1 MTNDTK
7 DLVEQVRGGTS
18 QRVRAAA
25 RLMSLIENFP
35 ERIPEFLVGAADW
48 PEARMVIGLTGPP
61 GCGKSVLADR
71 LITALRT
78 RSPNNCIGM
87 IAVDPSSPFTGGAFL
102 GDRLRMMRHA
112 GDPNVFIRSAATR
125 GHIGGLVLGVKAFIR
140 VLGLAGCRTVLIE
153 TVGVGQNETEIVNVA
168 DFVVVAIAPGNGDAI
183 QLLKCGLMEV
193 GDIFVVN
200 KADCDGAAQLYAQL
214 LAVLRLNANGQKT
227 GMPETCLVSALQ
239 RRGIEELVDLFEK
252 RAAGSEQV
260 WQARRRQTMVDEVK
274 AAVLEEARQRLSRV
288 LGTGPIATQDLS
300 RILRGEVTVTSFVDE
315 LIQKMTGSREDKKNY
330 GQAG

>member
-7 DLVEQVRGGTS
+7 DLVEQVRGDAS
-18 QRVRAAA
+18 HRIRAAA

-48 PEARMVIGLTGPP
+48 PEPRMVIGLTGPP

-78 RSPNNCIGM
+78 RSPKSCIGV

-112 GDPNVFIRSAATR
+112 SDPNVFIRSAATR
-125 GHIGGLVLGVKAFIR
+125 GHTGGLLLGVKAFIR
-140 VLGLAGCRTVLIE
+140 VLGLAGFGTVLIE
-153 TVGVGQNETEIVNVA
+153 TVGVGQNETEIVDVA
-168 DFVVVAIAPGNGDAI
+168 DLVVVAIAPGNGDAI

-200 KADCDGAAQLYAQL
+200 KADCNGAAELYAQL
-214 LAVLRLNANGQKT
+214 LSVLRLNANGQNRSI
-227 GMPETCLVSALQ
+227 PASCCVSALH
-239 RRGIEELVDLFEK
+239 RRGVEELADLLEK
-252 RAAGSEQV
+252 RAADSEPA
-260 WQARRRQTMVDEVK
+260 WHSRRRQTMVDDVK
-274 AAVLEEARQRLSRV
+274 EAVLEEARQRVSRV
-288 LGTGPIATQDLS
+288 LGTGSIATRDLG
-300 RILRGEVTVTSFVDE
+300 RILRGEVTVTGFVDE
-315 LIQKMTGSREDKKNY
+315 LLRKMTGTREVKEDH
-330 GQAG
+330 G

>member
-7 DLVEQVRGGTS
+7 QLVEQVRAGTS

-25 RLMSLIENFP
+25 RLMTLIENFP
-35 ERIPEFLVGAADW
+35 ERIPEFLIGAADW
-48 PEARMVIGLTGPP
+48 PEPRRVIGLTGPP

-71 LITALRT
+71 LITSLRT
-78 RSPNNCIGM
+78 RSPNSCVGL

-112 GDPNVFIRSAATR
+112 NDPNVFIRSAATR
-125 GHIGGLVLGVKAFIR
+125 GHVGGLLLGVNAFIR
-140 VLGLAGCRTVLIE
+140 VLGLAGCQTVLIE
-153 TVGVGQNETEIVNVA
+153 TVGVGQSETEIADVA
-168 DFVVVAIAPGNGDAI
+168 DLVVVTIAPGNGDAI

-214 LAVLRLNANGQKT
+214 LAVLRLNANGQKRSI
-227 GMPETCLVSALQ
+227 PETCCVSALHG
-239 RRGIEELVDLFEK
+239 RGVEELADLFEK
-252 RAAGSEQV
+252 RAADSEQV

-274 AAVLEEARQRLSRV
+274 EAVLEEARQRLSRV
-288 LGTGPIATQDLS
+288 LGTGSMTTQDLS
-300 RILRGEVTVTSFVDE
+300 RILRGEVTVTGFVDE
-315 LIQKMTGSREDKKNY
+315 LLRKMTGMREVNEDH
-330 GQAG
+330 G

>member
-7 DLVEQVRGGTS
+7 QLVEQVRAGTS

-25 RLMSLIENFP
+25 RLMSLIENCP
-35 ERIPEFLVGAADW
+35 ERIPEFLMGAADW
-48 PEARMVIGLTGPP
+48 PEPRMVIGLTGPP

-71 LITALRT
+71 LITSLRT
-78 RSPNNCIGM
+78 RSPDSGIGV

-112 GDPNVFIRSAATR
+112 NDPHVFIRSAATR
-125 GHIGGLVLGVKAFIR
+125 GHIGGLLLGVKAFIR
-140 VLGLAGCRTVLIE
+140 VLGLAGCQTVLIE
-153 TVGVGQNETEIVNVA
+153 TVGVGQSETEIADVA
-168 DFVVVAIAPGNGDAI
+168 DLVVVTIAPGNGDAI

-214 LAVLRLNANGQKT
+214 LAVLRLNANGRSMGT
-227 GMPETCLVSALQ
+227 PETCLVSALHS
-239 RRGIEELVDLFEK
+239 RGVEELVDLFEK
-252 RAAGSEQV
+252 RAAGSEQA

-274 AAVLEEARQRLSRV
+274 EAVLEEARQRLSRV
-288 LGTGPIATQDLS
+288 LGTGAIAAEDLS
-300 RILRGEVTVTSFVDE
+300 RILRGEVTVTGFVDE
-315 LIQKMTGSREDKKNY
+315 LISKLTATREVKDDH
-330 GQAG
+330 G

>member
-7 DLVEQVRGGTS
+7 QLVEQVRAGTS

-35 ERIPEFLVGAADW
+35 ERIPEFLIGAADW
-48 PEARMVIGLTGPP
+48 PETRMVIGLTGPP

-71 LITALRT
+71 LITSLRT
-78 RSPNNCIGM
+78 RSPNSCIGV

-112 GDPNVFIRSAATR
+112 NDPNVFIRSAATR
-125 GHIGGLVLGVKAFIR
+125 GHVGGLLLGVKAFIR
-140 VLGLAGCRTVLIE
+140 VLGLAGCQTVLIE
-153 TVGVGQNETEIVNVA
+153 TVGVGQSETEIADVA
-168 DFVVVAIAPGNGDAI
+168 DLVVVTIAPGNGDAI

-214 LAVLRLNANGQKT
+214 LAVLRLNANGRNMGIPKT
-227 GMPETCLVSALQ
+227 CFVSALHG
-239 RRGIEELVDLFEK
+239 RGVEELVDLLEK
-252 RAAGSEQV
+252 RAADSEQA

-274 AAVLEEARQRLSRV
+274 EAVLEEARQRLSRV
-288 LGTGPIATQDLS
+288 LGTGSIATQDLS
-300 RILRGEVTVTSFVDE
+300 RILRGEVTVTGFVDE
-315 LIQKMTGSREDKKNY
+315 LLRKMTGTREVKEDH
-330 GQAG
+330 G

>member
-48 PEARMVIGLTGPP
+48 PQVHMVIGLTGPP

-78 RSPNNCIGM
+78 RSPASNLGV

-112 GDPNVFIRSAATR
+112 SDPNVFIRSAATR
-125 GHIGGLVLGVKAFIR
+125 GHIGGLLLGVKAFIR

-153 TVGVGQNETEIVNVA
+153 TVGVGQNETEIAGVA
-168 DFVVVAIAPGNGDAI
+168 DLVVVAIAPGHGDVI

-200 KADCDGAAQLYAQL
+200 KADCDGAVQCYAQL
-214 LAVLRLNANGQKT
+214 LAVLRLNANAQHRDTPG
-227 GMPETCLVSALQ
+227 TCLVSALH
-239 RRGIEELVDLFEK
+239 RRGVEELVDLCEK
-252 RAAGSEQV
+252 RAAASEQA
-260 WQARRRQTMVDEVK
+260 WRTRRSQMMVDEVK
-274 AAVLEEARQRLSRV
+274 EAVLEAARQRLARV
-288 LGTGPIATQDLS
+288 LGTGPLATKDLS
-300 RILRGEVTVTSFVDE
+300 RILRGEVTVTGFVDE
-315 LIQKMTGSREDKKNY
+315 LIHKLTGTREVKDHH
-330 GQAG
+330 G

>member
-48 PEARMVIGLTGPP
+48 PETRMVIGLTGPP

-71 LITALRT
+71 LITALRP
-78 RSPNNCIGM
+78 RSPNSCIGV

-112 GDPNVFIRSAATR
+112 SDPNVFIRSAATR
-125 GHIGGLVLGVKAFIR
+125 GHIGGLLLGVKAFIR

-153 TVGVGQNETEIVNVA
+153 TVGVGQNETEIVDVA
-168 DFVVVAIAPGNGDAI
+168 DLVVVAIAPGNGDAI

-214 LAVLRLNANGQKT
+214 LAVLRLNANGQNR
-227 GMPETCLVSALQ
+227 GMPETCFVSALHG
-239 RRGIEELVDLFEK
+239 RGVEELVDLCEK
-252 RAAGSEQV
+252 RAVDSEQA
-260 WQARRRQTMVDEVK
+260 WRSRRRQTMVNEVK
-274 AAVLEEARQRLSRV
+274 EAVFEEARQRLSRV
-288 LGTGPIATQDLS
+288 LGTGPLATQDLS
-300 RILRGEVTVTSFVDE
+300 RILRGEVTVTGFVDE
-315 LIQKMTGSREDKKNY
+315 LMQKMTGTREVEDHH
-330 GQAG
+330 G

>member
-7 DLVEQVRGGTS
+7 QLVEQVRAGTS

-35 ERIPEFLVGAADW
+35 ERIPEFLIGAADW
-48 PEARMVIGLTGPP
+48 PEPRRVIGLTGPP

-71 LITALRT
+71 LITSLRT
-78 RSPNNCIGM
+78 RSPNSCVGL

-112 GDPNVFIRSAATR
+112 NDPNVFIRSAATR
-125 GHIGGLVLGVKAFIR
+125 GHVGGLLLGVKAFIR
-140 VLGLAGCRTVLIE
+140 VLGLAGCQTVLIE
-153 TVGVGQNETEIVNVA
+153 TVGVGQSETEIADVA
-168 DFVVVAIAPGNGDAI
+168 DLVVVTIAPGNGDAI

-214 LAVLRLNANGQKT
+214 LAVLRLNANGQKRSI
-227 GMPETCLVSALQ
+227 PETCCVSALHG
-239 RRGIEELVDLFEK
+239 RGVEELADLFEK
-252 RAAGSEQV
+252 RAADSEQV

-274 AAVLEEARQRLSRV
+274 EAVLEEARQRLSRV
-288 LGTGPIATQDLS
+288 LGTGSMTTQDLS
-300 RILRGEVTVTSFVDE
+300 RILRGEVTVTGFVDE
-315 LIQKMTGSREDKKNY
+315 LLRKMTGTREVKEDH
-330 GQAG
+330 G

>member
-7 DLVEQVRGGTS
+7 ALVEQVRGGTS

-48 PEARMVIGLTGPP
+48 PQTHIVIGLTGPP

-71 LITALRT
+71 LVTALRT
-78 RSPNNCIGM
+78 RSPDSYIGV

-112 GDPNVFIRSAATR
+112 NDPNVFIRSAATR
-125 GHIGGLVLGVKAFIR
+125 GHIGGLLLGVKAFIR

-153 TVGVGQNETEIVNVA
+153 TVGVGQNETEIVDVA
-168 DFVVVAIAPGNGDAI
+168 DLVVVAIAPGHGDAV

-214 LAVLRLNANGQKT
+214 RAALRLNAKAQNRNT
-227 GMPETCLVSALQ
+227 PEACLVSALH
-239 RRGIEELVDLFEK
+239 RRGIEELVDLCEK
-252 RAAGSEQV
+252 RAAVSQQD
-260 WQARRRQTMVDEVK
+260 WRIRRKQTMVDEAK
-274 AAVLEEARQRLSRV
+274 EAVLEEARQRLARLLDSN
-288 LGTGPIATQDLS
+288 PHATQDLT
-300 RILRGEVTVTSFVDE
+300 RLLRGQVTVTGFVDE
-315 LIQKMTGSREDKKNY
+315 LIQKLIGTREVKDHH
-330 GQAG
+330 G

>member
-18 QRVRAAA
+18 QRIRAAA
-25 RLMSLIENFP
+25 RLMSLIENAP
-35 ERIPEFLVGAADW
+35 ARIPDFLIGAADW

-71 LITALRT
+71 LISGLRA
-78 RSPNNCIGM
+78 RDPDSCIGV

-112 GDPNVFIRSAATR
+112 GDPHVFIRSAATR

-153 TVGVGQNETEIVNVA
+153 TVGVGQNETEIADVA
-168 DFVVVAIAPGNGDAI
+168 DLVVVAIAPGNGDAI

-214 LAVLRLNANGQKT
+214 LAVLRLNASGRNMEPQ
-227 GMPETCLVSALQ
+227 TCLVSAL
-239 RRGIEELVDLFEK
+239 RHRGVEELVDLCEK
-252 RAAGSEQV
+252 RAASSEQA
-260 WQARRRQTMVDEVK
+260 WRARRRQTMVEDVK
-274 AAVLEEARQRLSRV
+274 EAVLEEARQRLSKA
-288 LGTGPIATQDLS
+288 LGTGPIAAQDLS
-300 RILRGEVTVTSFVDE
+300 RILRGDVTVTDFVDE
-315 LIQKMTGSREDKKNY
+315 LIHNLAGRREVNKDHD
-330 GQAG
+330 